1 MQSYELF
8 QELPNIWDIL
18 CDSMKNV
25 ITYAPSASR
34 RRQSRDT
41 LSGPR

>member
-18 CDSMKNV
+18 CYSMKNV
-25 ITYAPSASR
+25 ITYVPSVSR
-34 RRQSRDT
+34 RRQSRGT
-41 LSGPR
+41 SSVPR